1 MISYRLVILLAFFQA
16 SLAACATT
24 NPNATVTG
32 KAAKGEIVLSE
43 PVANSN
49 ETGGRAAIAIGSA
62 IVGAL
67 VPGPWGSVAGVATGQ
82 AGNVAVSN
90 ASTGSTRYHVRLAD
104 GMVKAFDQAQAQA
117 LPAGTQVDIITMSD
131 GSKRIVPAKS
141 VQ

>member
-1 MISYRLVILLAFFQA
+1 MISYRLAILLAFFSA
-16 SLAACATT
+16 SLAACAAT

-32 KAAKGEIVLSE
+32 EAAKGEIVLSE
-43 PVANSN
+43 PVTNSN
-49 ETGGRAAIAIGSA
+49 ETGGRAAVAIGSA

-90 ASTGSTRYHVRLAD
+90 ASAGSMRYHVRLVD